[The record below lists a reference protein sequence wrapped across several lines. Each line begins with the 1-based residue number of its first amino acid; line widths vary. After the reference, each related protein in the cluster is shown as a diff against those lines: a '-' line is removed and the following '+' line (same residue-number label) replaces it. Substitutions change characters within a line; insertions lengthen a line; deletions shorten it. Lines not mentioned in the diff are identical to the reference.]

1 MTAKK
6 ITNRSFFTCS
16 AEELAPKLLGKNVCH
31 KESDGFVIKCRIRV
45 TEAYPTDDV
54 VNDAVRAAKAG
65 KKTSQLS
72 EGGRVYVKSTRGS
85 CRFDIIAGQQGDS
98 ESVLI
103 RGLDSYAE
111 GPFIASDALNITPIL
126 DGTDL
131 LSSDSDIWIEE
142 DGTTVEMNPPTTRI
156 GLSESQERLLRF
168 SAKSFTFE

>member
-1 MTAKK
+1 MK
-6 ITNRSFFTCS
+6 S
-16 AEELAPKLLGKNVCH
+16 A
-31 KESDGFVIKCRIRV
+31 
-45 TEAYPTDDV
+45 
-54 VNDAVRAAKAG
+54 
-65 KKTSQLS
+65 
-72 EGGRVYVKSTRGS
+72 RGS

-111 GPFIASDALNITPIL
+111 GPFIASDALNITHIL